1 MYRRMHGTEE
11 DHPSIANSL
20 YILAAGPKTPFP
32 RAELYKTQG
41 QHE

>member
-20 YILAAGPKTPFP
+20 YILA
-32 RAELYKTQG
+32 ELYKTQG